1 VTTGGDFKIANADNH
16 KPTHYHLDSAGY
28 VGAEVDMRF

>member
-1 VTTGGDFKIANADNH
+1 VANSHNH
-16 KPTHYHLDSAGY
+16 DPNHYHLDPAGY